1 MPSQSKALKYSAQDK
16 LAIDIKAPLK
26 SQQDLSLAYT
36 PGIAEVAKLIQTDE
50 SAMFTYTFRRNNLAV
65 ISDGSAVLGLGNIG
79 HKAGYPIMEGKAM
92 LFKRFGGINAIPIV
106 IKTQE
111 SDQFVHV
118 VEQIADSFAAINLE
132 DIGAPRC
139 FEIEAK
145 LKQSLDIP
153 LMHDD
158 QHGTAIVILAAVLNA
173 LKLQPKQGLATRFV
187 ISGAGAAGVAI
198 TRILLLHGFK
208 NILVADSTGIIH
220 RRRTHLGF
228 VKQQLANSTNPGQ
241 FRGSLKQALTNAD
254 VFIGVSTG
262 NLLTTADI
270 KRMNPD
276 SIVIA
281 MANPDPEILPHEA
294 KKGGAAIV
302 ATGRSDVPNQVNNA
316 LAFPGVF
323 RGAIDARSQITENMK
338 LAASQAIID
347 YHQRNLAVDA
357 LLPKVMDE
365 KVHHFIANR
374 VQAAANSKD

>member
-1 MPSQSKALKYSAQDK
+1 
-16 LAIDIKAPLK
+16 
-26 SQQDLSLAYT
+26 LAYT

-198 TRILLLHGFK
+198 TRILLHHGFK

-220 RRRTHLGF
+220 RQRTHLGV
-228 VKQQLANSTNPGQ
+228 VKQQLTDSTNPGQ